1 MLPFLVLQR
10 RAGEGAHGAVE
21 QGRGPAAM
29 ASFTPAAIIG
39 SEDLQPE
46 GSVLSQSRVEVER
59 VPVPTA
65 ELSEK
70 SASVPRLMRSQRSTA
85 GKSQS
90 FNERRRESEIL
101 KHLPKHYQKD
111 VKERG
116 ALPSLLRRSVAFLDS
131 EERAALGRT
140 TAVLEHEQGEKG
152 RYEDAMIITSHSQA
166 PETAASRK
174 RRRRQRWYSE
184 KMKRFVLNPADKRL
198 RFWDFAICVVLAYT
212 TVVTPYEVSLLE
224 SSNCNPDARFIV
236 DRFVDAIF
244 LLDVLMQF
252 FLMYPSTLPQEDGHI
267 KLWISDPGRIAH
279 HYLTTWFAL
288 DMATSLVFIVEV
300 LPCFD
305 YDNGDGLQKLKG
317 LRIFRAL
324 RLIKLLRLIRAT
336 RVARRWQ
343 ASLTLSLSLLSL
355 LKTIF
360 CVLIFCHW
368 MACLW
373 VFQTDY
379 PLGHLHTSWLFEFD
393 YCRFEFN
400 STDFIIAPNEPSM
413 CYESCPDTRCCRVA
427 CRGAWDKYVVALYWA
442 IATLTSIGYGDIYA
456 ATGNTTE
463 YFIASLLALAGSLAW
478 SYVVAS
484 FCRMIATYNLM
495 RTEFHQ
501 RLDELNHFMASEDLS
516 PQLRWRIRE
525 YFFQSFAMKRNNE
538 QRNMLL
544 EMSPMLQSE
553 VIMEC
558 NAGWLRRVWF
568 LADANQSLVVDLA
581 LVLTPLLF
589 PPGEVVHPGH
599 LFIVRRGVALL
610 GGRLLTRG
618 RVWGEDLLLQSKNLR
633 LNDAARAMSYLE
645 VWACSERDLNIV
657 IAAYP
662 EDYRRIRRRTL
673 WLALRR
679 EIVAQ
684 AREIVR
690 QAEMNAKQV
699 EEELKKGIVA
709 GGYDYGSACN
719 NRPKWS
725 VASGLSDRRELR
737 PQLSADAVQRS
748 VDQARTQRSS
758 QTNLLELVAE
768 IDLPKVQDPS
778 STSASDQTGGRGL
791 RPVHTADGGDSPLDM
806 SPRPMSPAATNAA
819 HVWAACASASMEQTR
834 LNTVFDKA
842 SAAAEESFA
851 TDAAAVG
858 KATQGSYDK
867 QIRALQLTQI
877 DLARTLSE
885 QLRSLKTEQMQSTK
899 ALQTVLGDLKH
910 HVERTE
916 LEQRTGQRGIGLFKE
931 HSQPR
936 IETVLGDA
944 YSTSPRARAET
955 SRESSW
961 DKGSANQ
968 SNNSR
973 GRSFYSRFSKS
984 ASKTSVKSEDSPARK
999 GRTACCA
1006 PAAASNSGQPPPLVT
1021 KCSSE
1026 SSIDSSVASA
1036 SSE

>member
-1 MLPFLVLQR
+1 MLQR

-21 QGRGPAAM
+21 QGMGPAAT
-29 ASFTPAAIIG
+29 ASFIPAAIIR

-46 GSVLSQSRVEVER
+46 GSVLSQSRVEVEQ

-70 SASVPRLMRSQRSTA
+70 SASVPRPLRSQLSTA
-85 GKSQS
+85 GKRQS

-101 KHLPKHYQKD
+101 KHLPKHIEKD
-111 VKERG
+111 VEERG

-140 TAVLEHEQGEKG
+140 TAELEHEQGEKG

-166 PETAASRK
+166 PETPASKK
-174 RRRRQRWYSE
+174 RRRRARWYSE

-198 RFWDFAICVVLAYT
+198 RFWDFAICGVLAYT

-224 SSNCNPDARFIV
+224 SSNCNPDARFII

-252 FLMYPSTLPQEDGHI
+252 ILMYPSTLPEEDGSI
-267 KLWISDPGRIAH
+267 KLWISDPGRIAY

-288 DMATSLVFIVEV
+288 DMATSLIFIVEV

-305 YDNGDGLQKLKG
+305 RSDDDNGDGLQKLKG

-343 ASLTLSLSLLSL
+343 ASVTLSLSLLSL

-427 CRGAWDKYVVALYWA
+427 CRGAWDKYVVALYWTV
-442 IATLTSIGYGDIYA
+442 ATLTSIGYGDVYA

-501 RLDELNHFMASEDLS
+501 RLDELNHFMATEDLS

-525 YFFQSFAMKRNNE
+525 YFFQSFAMKRNHE

-589 PPGEVVHPGH
+589 PPGEVIHPGH

-610 GGRLLTRG
+610 CGRLLTRG
-618 RVWGEDLLLQSKNLR
+618 RVWGEDLLLTSKNLR

-662 EDYRRIRRRTL
+662 EDYRRIRRRNL

-690 QAEMNAKQV
+690 QAEMTAKQV
-699 EEELKKGIVA
+699 EEELKAGIVA
-709 GGYDYGSACN
+709 DGYDYGSACN

-737 PQLSADAVQRS
+737 PQLSADVVQRS
-748 VDQARTQRSS
+748 VDQARTPRSS
-758 QTNLLELVAE
+758 QTNLLDMVAE
-768 IDLPKVQDPS
+768 TDPPKVQDPN

-791 RPVHTADGGDSPLDM
+791 RPVHTADGGDSP
-806 SPRPMSPAATNAA
+806 RSPAAINAA
-819 HVWAACASASMEQTR
+819 HTWAACASASMEQAR
-834 LNTVFDKA
+834 LDTVLDKA
-842 SAAAEESFA
+842 SSAAEESFA

-858 KATQGSYDK
+858 KATQGSYDM
-867 QIRALQLTQI
+867 QIRALQRTQI

-885 QLRSLKTEQMQSTK
+885 QLRSLKTEQMQSSK

-910 HVERTE
+910 HVERTQ
-916 LEQRTGQRGIGLFKE
+916 LEQRTGQRGIGLTKE

-936 IETVLGDA
+936 MET
-944 YSTSPRARAET
+944 SHARAEA
-955 SRESSW
+955 SRESSR
-961 DKGSANQ
+961 DNV
-968 SNNSR
+968 
-973 GRSFYSRFSKS
+973 FYSRFSKS
-984 ASKTSVKSEDSPARK
+984 ASKTSVTSEDSPARK

-1006 PAAASNSGQPPPLVT
+1006 AAAASNSSQPPPLVT
-1021 KCSSE
+1021 KRSSQ
-1026 SSIDSSVASA
+1026 SSVDSSVASA
-1036 SSE
+1036 SSEGPSEAQGQKEEGHLSV

>member
-1 MLPFLVLQR
+1 MLVLQR

-46 GSVLSQSRVEVER
+46 GSVLSQSRVEFER

-70 SASVPRLMRSQRSTA
+70 SASVPRLLRSQRSTA

-116 ALPSLLRRSVAFLDS
+116 ALPSLLRRSVATLDS

-140 TAVLEHEQGEKG
+140 NAVLAHEQGEKG
-152 RYEDAMIITSHSQA
+152 KYEDAMIITSHSQA
-166 PETAASRK
+166 PETPASRK
-174 RRRRQRWYSE
+174 RRRRPRWYSE

-252 FLMYPSTLPQEDGHI
+252 ILMYPSTLPQEDGHI

-288 DMATSLVFIVEV
+288 DMATSLIFIVEV

-305 YDNGDGLQKLKG
+305 RSDNDNGDGLQKLKG
-317 LRIFRAL
+317 LRILRAL

-379 PLGHLHTSWLFEFD
+379 PLGQLHTSWLFEFD

-413 CYESCPDTRCCRVA
+413 CYESCPDTRCCRVV

-442 IATLTSIGYGDIYA
+442 IATLTSIGYGDVYA

-690 QAEMNAKQV
+690 QAEMSAKQI
-699 EEELKKGIVA
+699 EEELKEGIVA
-709 GGYDYGSACN
+709 GG
-719 NRPKWS
+719 
-725 VASGLSDRRELR
+725 
-737 PQLSADAVQRS
+737 
-748 VDQARTQRSS
+748 TQRSS
-758 QTNLLELVAE
+758 STNLLELVAE

-791 RPVHTADGGDSPLDM
+791 RPVHTADGGDSPRDM
-806 SPRPMSPAATNAA
+806 LPRPMSPAATNAA
-819 HVWAACASASMEQTR
+819 HTWAACASASMEQTR

-858 KATQGSYDK
+858 KATRGSYDK

-899 ALQTVLGDLKH
+899 ALHTVLGDLKH

-916 LEQRTGQRGIGLFKE
+916 LEQRTGQRGIGLTKE

-936 IETVLGDA
+936 IETLLGDA
-944 YSTSPRARAET
+944 YSSSPRARAEV

-961 DKGSANQ
+961 DKDSANQ

-984 ASKTSVKSEDSPARK
+984 ASKTSVTSEDSPARK

-1006 PAAASNSGQPPPLVT
+1006 PAAASSSGQPPPIVT
-1021 KCSSE
+1021 KRSSE